1 MKRIVIIATFVVF
14 AQIVA
19 GFSQP
24 ALQTFP
30 GTPALRRVFRITN
43 VRANAFGVPLIGMP
57 GGTIY
62 IVDLTQRGVIYE
74 FDPQAGQIDFNRVKV
89 RTARGEVV
97 VGSFLETT
105 FLKDK
110 LAGFKYKSQPFSLA
124 TRPPGTLQN
133 PPTGTSNFNCGP
145 GVCVCK
151 GDRDCSDLIFNTS
164 LCSGSIF
171 CAKENSGEVYCNCER

>member
-1 MKRIVIIATFVVF
+1 MKRIVIIATLVVF

-19 GFSQP
+19 GLSQP
-24 ALQTFP
+24 ASQTFP
-30 GTPALRRVFRITN
+30 GTPTLRRVFRITN
-43 VRANAFGVPLIGMP
+43 VRANASGVPTVGVP
-57 GGTIY
+57 GGSIF

-74 FDPQAGQIDFNRVKV
+74 FDPQAGQIDFNRIKV
-89 RTARGEVV
+89 RTARGEFAI
-97 VGSFLETT
+97 GSFLETT

-110 LAGFKYKSQPFSLA
+110 LAGFKYTSQPFSLA

-133 PPTGTSNFNCGP
+133 PPTGTSNFNCTQGA
-145 GVCVCK
+145 CVCT

-171 CAKENSGEVYCNCER
+171 CAKETSGESHCVCIR